1 MLSTAVEAERDGVK
15 VPTTLAEYCIQTRVP
30 SQDSSSD
37 LLYDDL
43 YDDDMEEEDEEEE
56 ESEMESVGEAG
67 GISSKDDGGTS
78 TRCYD
83 NQDDSGN
90 EDSWCPERSLLPASR
105 LPRSLRT
112 TTVSMS
118 VCVFTRTVGSKV
130 FCQKHFIIY

>member
-1 MLSTAVEAERDGVK
+1 MHHRKQVTSTAAEAERDGVK
-15 VPTTLAEYCIQTRVP
+15 VPTTLAEYCVQTRVP

-43 YDDDMEEEDEEEE
+43 YDDDMEEEDEEDE

-67 GISSKDDGGTS
+67 AISGMEEGSTS

-90 EDSWCPERSLLPASR
+90 EDS
-105 LPRSLRT
+105 
-112 TTVSMS
+112 
-118 VCVFTRTVGSKV
+118 
-130 FCQKHFIIY
+130 

>member
-1 MLSTAVEAERDGVK
+1 MFAHRKQVMSTAAEAERDGVK

-30 SQDSSSD
+30 SQDRSSD

-43 YDDDMEEEDEEEE
+43 YDDDMEEEDEEED

-67 GISSKDDGGTS
+67 GIGAVEDCGTS

-90 EDSWCPERSLLPASR
+90 EDS
-105 LPRSLRT
+105 
-112 TTVSMS
+112 
-118 VCVFTRTVGSKV
+118 
-130 FCQKHFIIY
+130 

>member
-1 MLSTAVEAERDGVK
+1 MCDIFFYFQSVHLKIRPDTDFFFVPFAAHRKQVMSTAAEAERDGVK
-15 VPTTLAEYCIQTRVP
+15 VPTTLAEYCVQTRVP

-43 YDDDMEEEDEEEE
+43 YDDDMEEEDEEDD

-67 GISSKDDGGTS
+67 AISAMEEGGTS

-90 EDSWCPERSLLPASR
+90 EDS
-105 LPRSLRT
+105 
-112 TTVSMS
+112 
-118 VCVFTRTVGSKV
+118 
-130 FCQKHFIIY
+130 